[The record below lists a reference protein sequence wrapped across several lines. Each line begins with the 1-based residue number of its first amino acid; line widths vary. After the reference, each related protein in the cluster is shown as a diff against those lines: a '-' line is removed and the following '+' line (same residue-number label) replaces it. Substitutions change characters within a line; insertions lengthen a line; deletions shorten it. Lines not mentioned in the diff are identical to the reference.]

1 METRLILLNLP
12 RNRQIKTE
20 TGPRAQA
27 SPAKGTGGSGDENGL
42 PSRPPSGTALG
53 RLSRY
58 DKTSQLAFFNQ
69 YYLLLKAGARGSP
82 VNVSFGQESP
92 GTKQGTTTRI
102 GTGLRCHYC
111 NGNEKVKSAK
121 GLGNVHT
128 IPNRICVGTKTI
140 LLLDRASV
148 HTRLW
153 RRDFCDG
160 AKMRSADL

>member
-1 METRLILLNLP
+1 MILLNLP

-20 TGPRAQA
+20 TSPRAQA
-27 SPAKGTGGSGDENGL
+27 SPAKGTGGSGDEHGL
-42 PSRPPSGTALG
+42 PSCPLSRPPSGTASG
-53 RLSRY
+53 TLSRY

-111 NGNEKVKSAK
+111 DDNENVKKAK

-128 IPNRICVGTKTI
+128 ILDGICVGTKTI
-140 LLLDRASV
+140 LDRASV